1 VVESNLDGVE
11 VFIDGVSVG
20 VVSKSKPLNVPGL
33 SPGGHTVKGVKM
45 GYEPD
50 GPRQETVHPG
60 QQTTVSIKIL
70 IARRRGK
77 ATLDLLD
84 KGLEDYRKGYEQNY
98 RKAADLFEQAF
109 QSDPTYSEA
118 AFYLGLTYNALFDEE
133 KAETWYKKAIE
144 IDPDYLEAHA
154 NYAGMLLDI
163 GGVDEAIRQLNVVL
177 VRQPGHVEAL
187 TMLAQAERFKQI
199 FGQSIETARKA
210 IALAPRNAEPH
221 LWLADSL
228 RLSGKPADSIP
239 EYGQYLKLSD
249 FDSKFAGQ
257 VNYYVLGSLI
267 GMGRRK
273 RAAEQ
278 DIWKDLRSLAYFGIC
293 DANRTLSN
301 YDLAIGFC
309 QKSLSYDPQDPYAH
323 YALGLAYL
331 HVAVAN
337 NSVAELSPALRHFQQ
352 VVTLNPDLEEAGI
365 ARQNI
370 ANIEKALAQKN

>member
-1 VVESNLDGVE
+1 
-11 VFIDGVSVG
+11 
-20 VVSKSKPLNVPGL
+20 
-33 SPGGHTVKGVKM
+33 
-45 GYEPD
+45 
-50 GPRQETVHPG
+50 
-60 QQTTVSIKIL
+60 
-70 IARRRGK
+70 
-77 ATLDLLD
+77 
-84 KGLEDYRKGYEQNY
+84 
-98 RKAADLFEQAF
+98 
-109 QSDPTYSEA
+109 
-118 AFYLGLTYNALFDEE
+118 
-133 KAETWYKKAIE
+133 
-144 IDPDYLEAHA
+144 
-154 NYAGMLLDI
+154 
-163 GGVDEAIRQLNVVL
+163 
-177 VRQPGHVEAL
+177 
-187 TMLAQAERFKQI
+187 
-199 FGQSIETARKA
+199 
-210 IALAPRNAEPH
+210 
-221 LWLADSL
+221 
-228 RLSGKPADSIP
+228 
-239 EYGQYLKLSD
+239 
-249 FDSKFAGQ
+249 
-257 VNYYVLGSLI
+257 VLGSLI